1 MIFLLFFISGKNDF
15 SDVKIIDGD
24 VIHIP
29 SIQNRINIVGEV
41 NRPGFYEISKNDE
54 ISDLI
59 QYASG
64 FTNLAST
71 SIILE
76 TINPLESRLK

>member
-1 MIFLLFFISGKNDF
+1 MTFSFFISGKNDF
-15 SDVKIIDGD
+15 SDLKIIDGD

-29 SIQNRINIVGEV
+29 SIQNRINIAEV

-64 FTNLAST
+64 FTNLAQH
-71 SIILE
+71 L
-76 TINPLESRLK
+76 LFWKL